1 MKKPELCIR
10 NATVVLPDQMQETD
24 VLVEDGII
32 SAIGRGLPDGKETLN
47 ASGLIL
53 FPGLIDPQVH
63 FREPGNA
70 HKEDLHTGSKAAAA
84 GGITSFLDMPNNNP
98 AVINAERMAAKK
110 QRAAEQCVV
119 NYGFFVG
126 ATPENLAEINSVPNV
141 CGIKVFM
148 GSSTGDLLVH
158 REEDL
163 ERIFANGSRLIAVH
177 AESERQI
184 RDNTALLQ
192 ECKDVKAHPKIRDE
206 ATALEATELAVR
218 LSLQYKR
225 RLHILHLTT
234 EEETLLLCRLPRDHK
249 ISTEVCPQHFT
260 LTAPDCYEKLG
271 TLAQMN
277 PPLRSPRHG
286 KALWQALKDDI
297 INCIATDHAPHTLE
311 EKDAPYGKAPSGMPG
326 VETSLPL
333 LLTRHSQGDCSLVEI
348 AKWMS
353 EAPARLYKM
362 KNKGRI
368 QVGYDADLTLVD
380 AQLKRTVEN
389 GKLFTKVNWSPYAGM
404 ELTGW
409 PVRTIVHGQTVFV
422 DGQIQPGIR
431 GKEIQFMED

>member
-1 MKKPELCIR
+1 MTNSLCIR
-10 NATVVLPDQMQETD
+10 NATVVLPDQLQETD

-32 SAIGRGLPDGKETLN
+32 SAIGRGLPNGKETLD

-163 ERIFANGSRLIAVH
+163 ERIFC
-177 AESERQI
+177 Q
-184 RDNTALLQ
+184 
-192 ECKDVKAHPKIRDE
+192 
-206 ATALEATELAVR
+206 
-218 LSLQYKR
+218 
-225 RLHILHLTT
+225 
-234 EEETLLLCRLPRDHK
+234 
-249 ISTEVCPQHFT
+249 
-260 LTAPDCYEKLG
+260 
-271 TLAQMN
+271 
-277 PPLRSPRHG
+277 
-286 KALWQALKDDI
+286 W
-297 INCIATDHAPHTLE
+297 
-311 EKDAPYGKAPSGMPG
+311 
-326 VETSLPL
+326 
-333 LLTRHSQGDCSLVEI
+333 
-348 AKWMS
+348 
-353 EAPARLYKM
+353 
-362 KNKGRI
+362 
-368 QVGYDADLTLVD
+368 
-380 AQLKRTVEN
+380 
-389 GKLFTKVNWSPYAGM
+389 
-404 ELTGW
+404 
-409 PVRTIVHGQTVFV
+409 
-422 DGQIQPGIR
+422 
-431 GKEIQFMED
+431 